1 MANRS
6 DREQG
11 QPKRCLRRH
20 SLISR
25 MGPRSR
31 TPSGPAVSTD
41 CIKQAG
47 QKTAPD
53 QCHYVN
59 LALAMREPST
69 EDMVGLAANVSFRPK
84 ADSECTA
91 FRGDVHL
98 RNPGGRPV
106 REWRSHRARR
116 QLSGVP
122 QRASAALS
130 PDRAGCVDSGAD
142 TMPLM
147 AAT

>member
-69 EDMVGLAANVSFRPK
+69 EDVSVMRVYVRFGPCVDGSGLARRIFTLQ
-84 ADSECTA
+84 DWSE
-91 FRGDVHL
+91 
-98 RNPGGRPV
+98 
-106 REWRSHRARR
+106 
-116 QLSGVP
+116 Q
-122 QRASAALS
+122 
-130 PDRAGCVDSGAD
+130 
-142 TMPLM
+142 
-147 AAT
+147 

>member
-69 EDMVGLAANVSFRPK
+69 ESDLLARKPTRVATVAMANKTARVIWAIMARGETYRTSHQPALAA
-84 ADSECTA
+84 
-91 FRGDVHL
+91 
-98 RNPGGRPV
+98 
-106 REWRSHRARR
+106 
-116 QLSGVP
+116 
-122 QRASAALS
+122 
-130 PDRAGCVDSGAD
+130 
-142 TMPLM
+142 
-147 AAT
+147 